1 MKFAGNLAQ
10 DGDANTTTFFI
21 IEETKEIKPDF
32 PNGTIKS
39 FVILFCF
46 NIISM

>member
-32 PNGTIKS
+32 PKEPLK
-39 FVILFCF
+39 VL
-46 NIISM
+46 